1 MNVGQWLR
9 AELRGAVSH
18 IHAELELCAPPPLI
32 HYFDNWFRV
41 GLAKAASVPALQEFI
56 RPWRAMSYTFAVPRQ
71 SFAVANFLPLM
82 ENDFPRGVS

>member
-1 MNVGQWLR
+1 MN
-9 AELRGAVSH
+9 
-18 IHAELELCAPPPLI
+18 
-32 HYFDNWFRV
+32 DWFRV

-82 ENDFPRGVS
+82 ENDFPRGVILDPLPVQAIQARSELPSLNP